1 MTKNLDLND
10 LKNYCDL
17 LPKITLKQLKK
28 QFIFVSYCQNSI
40 PGNGSQ
46 TYKSEKLN
54 IKTIKKVFKM
64 ILHKNKK
71 VTLKTEKGFFQ
82 FFN

>member
-1 MTKNLDLND
+1 MKILNLKD

-17 LPKITLKQLKK
+17 LPELTLNQLKK

-40 PGNGSQ
+40 PGDGSP
-46 TYKSEKLN
+46 TYKSSLLKQ
-54 IKTIKKVFKM
+54 KTIKNVIKL
-64 ILHKNKK
+64 ILHKDKK
-71 VTLKTEKGFFQ
+71 VTAITNKGYFQ